1 MRTKII
7 AERYHDFS
15 YGHRVYQHE
24 GKCAALHGHNGR
36 VHFTVTADTLDAV
49 GRVMDFSV
57 IKDSLCDWVENN
69 WDHRFIVWEEDP
81 LSSPLRNID
90 PSAVIVPF
98 NPTAENM
105 AYHLLHTVGPIQLKE
120 TGVKLIKVTFEE
132 TTKCRAAAE
141 IE

>member
-1 MRTKII
+1 MRTKIL

-24 GKCAALHGHNGR
+24 GKCASLHGHNGR
-36 VHFTVTADTLDAV
+36 VHFTVTADKLDAV

-57 IKDSLCDWVENN
+57 INDSLCNWVENH
-69 WDHRFIVWEEDP
+69 WDHMVIVRKEDP
-81 LSSPLRNID
+81 LSSPLCNID
-90 PSAVIVPF
+90 PSVVIVPF

-105 AYHLLHTVGPIQLKE
+105 AYHLLYTVGPMQLKE

-132 TTKCRAAAE
+132 TLKCRAAAE